1 MSSSLFLSSLVLCLL
16 PSVSCLI
23 SGPTNCYVMWNIP
36 YSGRSRVYFTYP
48 NTQSRLQ
55 MYVTHNDEY
64 SAINTDT
71 FTTGYSGYPSSPQK
85 NAEYYFEYSYNL
97 SPLTNS
103 LAQDYCTV
111 NSGAWGCGAYM
122 RGGDSGSYS
131 NNAWCGFANVPA
143 PTPAP
148 IIPTPK
154 PTRRPTNKPT
164 PKPTS
169 RPTAPTTK
177 PTSKPTS
184 QPTARPTP
192 KPTSMPKPT
201 RRPTNKPTP
210 KPTSRPT
217 APTTKPTSKPT
228 SQPTARPT
236 PKPTSMP
243 TPTPTVNPSYP
254 TKYPTYRPTPTRRPT
269 NQPTHKPTDK
279 PKINYNYDSPS
290 KPDDGLST
298 MVFIVVVFG
307 VMICLVCLCC
317 RNGKQKRQ
325 VRTAVV
331 NMRSD
336 VVPVQSPHFTTK
348 QRVAVLV
355 PQNADIH
362 QDPLPSGW
370 RVAYTADGK
379 MYYQNSIS
387 KVTQW
392 QRPTEDM

>member
-148 IIPTPK
+148 IIPT
-154 PTRRPTNKPT
+154 
-164 PKPTS
+164 
-169 RPTAPTTK
+169 
-177 PTSKPTS
+177 
-184 QPTARPTP
+184 
-192 KPTSMPKPT
+192 PKPT